1 MNLPTCHLSP
11 DHWCHREALH
21 LQGTCLLTQLVNTGP
36 FSNMCG
42 LSKACEQTN
51 CVSVFSVP
59 SGFAPVF
66 AEWFELPST
75 CVTMFV
81 HRFLTAVPPEYLLH
95 FPSQSLLDSSLL
107 LSFSSGVLGFTSSW
121 LVFLDPV
128 LIFFLHSS
136 APGLYVFTNLLK
148 SRILKHFAT
157 SQLFYHLRL
166 LSGLEESRC
175 CGVATRLSPLFL
187 CLFLYSVK
195 CRHDCVLQMFPLLS
209 SLGFIL
215 CEFLQ

>member
-1 MNLPTCHLSP
+1 MLPCLCIVSLLQS
-11 DHWCHREALH
+11 CQSISSILH
-21 LQGTCLLTQLVNTGP
+21 PSHSLPPHSVRLFTSV
-36 FSNMCG
+36 
-42 LSKACEQTN
+42 
-51 CVSVFSVP
+51 VSLKESV
-59 SGFAPVF
+59 
-66 AEWFELPST
+66 
-75 CVTMFV
+75 
-81 HRFLTAVPPEYLLH
+81 
-95 FPSQSLLDSSLL
+95 SLLDSSLL
-107 LSFSSGVLGFTSSW
+107 LSFSSGVLSFTSSW

-136 APGLYVFTNLLK
+136 SPGLYVFTSLLK

-157 SQLFYHLRL
+157 SQLSCHLRF

-195 CRHDCVLQMFPLLS
+195 CWHGCVLQMFPLLS

-215 CEFLQ
+215 CEF